1 MMSAGIAA
9 PPGAKGGKAKTAAL
23 WALTGLLACLFA
35 FAGSTKFVSP
45 DATRLFAEFGY
56 PDWFR
61 VLIGVVE
68 VGGALA
74 LLLPRTA
81 FYAAGAL
88 AVVMVGAVFTHLR
101 AGEVPQ
107 AVVPLVLLGLLALVG
122 YARRPG
128 AAR

>member
-1 MMSAGIAA
+1 MSVGTAA
-9 PPGAKGGKAKTAAL
+9 PPGAKRGKAKSAAL
-23 WALTGLLACLFA
+23 WALTGLLACVFA
-35 FAGSTKFVSP
+35 LSGSMKFVNP
-45 DATRLFAEFGY
+45 EAARQFEQFGY

-61 VLIGVVE
+61 VLIGAVE

-88 AVVMVGAVFTHLR
+88 VVVMAGAVVTHLR
-101 AGEVPQ
+101 AGEAPQ
-107 AVVPLVLLGLLALVG
+107 AAVPLVLFGLLALVG

>member
-1 MMSAGIAA
+1 MSIGTAA
-9 PPGAKGGKAKTAAL
+9 PPGAKSGKAKKVAL
-23 WALTGLLACLFA
+23 WALTGLLACLYLLS
-35 FAGSTKFVSP
+35 GSMKFVSP
-45 DATRLFAEFGY
+45 EVAKHFEAFGY

-61 VLIGVVE
+61 ALIGVVE

-88 AVVMVGAVFTHLR
+88 VVVMAGAVFTHLR

-107 AVVPLVLLGLLALVG
+107 AAVPLVLLGLLALVC

>member
-1 MMSAGIAA
+1 MSVGTAA
-9 PPGAKGGKAKTAAL
+9 PPGAKRGKAKTAAL

-35 FAGSTKFVSP
+35 FAGSGKFVSP
-45 DATRLFAEFGY
+45 EAAKQFAAFGY

-74 LLLPRTA
+74 LLLPRAA
-81 FYAAGAL
+81 FYGVGAL
-88 AVVMVGAVFTHLR
+88 AVVMAGAVFTLLR

-107 AVVPLVLLGLLALVG
+107 AVVPVVLLGLLALVG
-122 YARRPG
+122 YARRPR

>member
-1 MMSAGIAA
+1 MSVATAA
-9 PPGAKGGKAKTAAL
+9 PPGAKRGKAKKVAL

-35 FAGSTKFVSP
+35 FAGSMKFVSP
-45 DATRLFAEFGY
+45 EAAKRFADFGY

-61 VLIGVVE
+61 VLIGVAE
-68 VGGALA
+68 AGGALA
-74 LLLPRTA
+74 LLAPRTA

-88 AVVMVGAVFTHLR
+88 AVVMAGAVFTHLR

-107 AVVPLVLLGLLALVG
+107 AAAPLVLLGLLALVG

>member
-1 MMSAGIAA
+1 MSVSTTA
-9 PPGAKGGKAKTAAL
+9 PQGAKRGKARTVGL

-35 FAGSTKFVSP
+35 LAGVMKFVSP
-45 DATRLFAEFGY
+45 DAVKQFEAFGY
-56 PDWFR
+56 AGWFCW
-61 VLIGVVE
+61 LIGAAE

-74 LLLPRTA
+74 LLLPRLA
-81 FYAAGAL
+81 FYGAAGL
-88 AVVMVGAVFTHLR
+88 AVVMVGAVFTLLR

-107 AVVPLVLLGLLALVG
+107 AAVPLVVLGLLALVG

>member
-1 MMSAGIAA
+1 MSVGTAA
-9 PPGAKGGKAKTAAL
+9 PPGAKRGKAKAAAL

-35 FAGSTKFVSP
+35 LSGSMKFVS
-45 DATRLFAEFGY
+45 AEAAKQFEQFGY

-61 VLIGVVE
+61 ALIGGVE

-88 AVVMVGAVFTHLR
+88 AVVMAGAVFTHLR

-107 AVVPLVLLGLLALVG
+107 AAVPLVLLGLLALVA

>member
-1 MMSAGIAA
+1 MSVGTAA
-9 PPGAKGGKAKTAAL
+9 PSGAKSGKAKTVAL

-35 FAGSTKFVSP
+35 FAGSMKFVSP
-45 DATRLFAEFGY
+45 EVARQFAEFGY
-56 PDWFR
+56 PAWFHFM
-61 VLIGVVE
+61 IGAVE

-74 LLLPRTA
+74 LLLPRTS

-88 AVVMVGAVFTHLR
+88 AVVMAGAVFTHLR

-122 YARRPG
+122 YARRPRT
-128 AAR
+128 AR